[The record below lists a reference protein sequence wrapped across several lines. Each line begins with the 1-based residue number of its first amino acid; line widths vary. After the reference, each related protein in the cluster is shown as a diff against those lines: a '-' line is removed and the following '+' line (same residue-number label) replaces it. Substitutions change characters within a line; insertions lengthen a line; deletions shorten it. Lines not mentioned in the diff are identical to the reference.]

1 MTLNRLSS
9 PHRIADLGITRV
21 LQRIDSLTNRGTM
34 TMCGTPIYL
43 APECAAGEAFTASRD
58 VYAWGSIIKGP
69 S

>member
-1 MTLNRLSS
+1 M
-9 PHRIADLGITRV
+9 

-58 VYAWGSIIKGP
+58 VYAWGSMAKGP